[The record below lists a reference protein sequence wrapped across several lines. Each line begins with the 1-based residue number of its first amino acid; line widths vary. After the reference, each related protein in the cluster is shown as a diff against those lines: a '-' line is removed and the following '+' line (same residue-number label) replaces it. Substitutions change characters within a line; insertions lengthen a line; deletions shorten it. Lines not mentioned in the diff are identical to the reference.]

1 VSLFRA
7 GSFGVV
13 LFFVLSGFLI
23 TTVLL
28 RELDRSAAVRLG
40 GFYFRRAKRLIPA
53 LLVVVLAHLLLQLTV
68 LGEPEHWWERTWPV
82 LAYVSNFTVAGGQDL
97 VHMSHT
103 WSLAIEEHFYLVW
116 PVLLMLTPRRFRFRL
131 AATLAGSFA
140 VWRVVLL
147 AAGADN
153 LRVFFSTDTNAF
165 APLLGC
171 ALAIAYHEGR
181 LPTPSANMSALATA
195 ALLAAAS
202 IPLDFTDRRLLWGS
216 IPFAA
221 LAAVAIYAAIDRPA
235 TWLENRVLRWFG
247 MISYGLYL
255 WHFMLISLPWER
267 LPMPPMVG
275 MVGAPIAMAWL
286 SWRFV
291 EAPILRHKV
300 VQPDALVAP
309 GSAEITAPTVPA

>member
-1 VSLFRA
+1 
-7 GSFGVV
+7 
-13 LFFVLSGFLI
+13 
-23 TTVLL
+23 
-28 RELDRSAAVRLG
+28 
-40 GFYFRRAKRLIPA
+40 
-53 LLVVVLAHLLLQLTV
+53 
-68 LGEPEHWWERTWPV
+68 
-82 LAYVSNFTVAGGQDL
+82 
-97 VHMSHT
+97 T

-116 PVLLMLTPRRFRFRL
+116 PVVLILTPRRFRFRL
-131 AATLAGSFA
+131 AATLAGAFTI
-140 VWRVVLL
+140 WRIVLL
-147 AAGADN
+147 ATGADN

-171 ALAIAYHEGR
+171 AVALALHEKR
-181 LPTPSANMSALATA
+181 LPLPPTNVSALATA
-195 ALLAAAS
+195 ALVGAAC
-202 IPLDFTDRRLLWGS
+202 IPVDFTDRRLLWGAVG
-216 IPFAA
+216 FAF
-221 LAAVAIYAAIDRPA
+221 LAAVAVFAAVERPA

-267 LPMPPMVG
+267 LPIPPMVG